1 MMSIL
6 IEKELGAVPSTAEIE
21 VVDILVIH
29 NIPKRRITFLKP
41 NRAKGSKTP
50 DLLID
55 EAYWEIK
62 SLDKLGKYTLE
73 HALRAG
79 LKQADNLVL
88 DLRNLSISL
97 EKKAR
102 REIEREYRKRKGWKG
117 LIVIVR
123 FDGGCLTFHK

>member
-1 MMSIL
+1 MSIL
-6 IEKELGAVPSTAEIE
+6 IEKELGAIPSTAEIE

-29 NIPKRRITFLKP
+29 NVVKKRVTFLKP
-41 NRAKGSKTP
+41 SRAKGSKTP

-55 EAYWEIK
+55 DAYWEIK

-73 HALRAG
+73 HTLRAG

-88 DLRNLSISL
+88 DLRNLSIGL

-102 REIEREYRKRKGWKG
+102 REIEREYRKRKGWRG
-117 LIVIVR
+117 LIIIVR
-123 FDGGCLTFHK
+123 FDGECLTFHK

>member
-1 MMSIL
+1 MSIL